1 MHINITLFKEK
12 QIWNFLK
19 RYMYNTATNLYIFRL
34 FGQINFSFKEMK
46 LCSARTSK
54 VSLVNYFIFAHL
66 CENNWVF
73 VYCIRCKRNTH
84 RSTDFAGFF
93 LENLL
98 SHWKAEEGIISHK
111 KESTSGFTVNSQ
123 RQIIKY
129 S

>member
-1 MHINITLFKEK
+1 MN
-12 QIWNFLK
+12 
-19 RYMYNTATNLYIFRL
+19 NTATNLYIFRL

-66 CENNWVF
+66 C
-73 VYCIRCKRNTH
+73 
-84 RSTDFAGFF
+84 
-93 LENLL
+93 
-98 SHWKAEEGIISHK
+98 GIIEFLFIVLGAREIRIEVQISPGFSKKTYSATGKQRRASSLIK